1 MINNRNLYLLSLFK
15 FLFILIIFFSIGC
28 QKKNEK
34 GNYIARVND
43 SYLFEKDLNVS
54 HHIFREGMDS
64 NNQNKDELINNWV
77 DNELLFQEAIKKGLT
92 DDDEFKLKLEVAKKQ
107 IAKALLLQNYF
118 DNKKITIDE
127 NVLKDFYEKNK
138 NAFKLK
144 QKSFYLNQIIFNNE
158 VAAQKFRNLLTTTNW
173 ERIISFVN
181 KNLDVVSITTKK
193 LFYDYE
199 LPNYFIYNVVSE
211 IDENEI
217 TPVLEIRNNKYIII
231 QLLKKYNEND
241 IPEYDVIQKEVQE
254 FFIQVERKKLLE
266 DYLKELYSKNE
277 VEIKK

>member
-15 FLFILIIFFSIGC
+15 FLFIFIIFFSIGC
-28 QKKNEK
+28 QEKNKEE
-34 GNYIARVND
+34 NYIARVND
-43 SYLFEKDLNVS
+43 AYLFEKDLNVS
-54 HHIFREGMDS
+54 HQTF
-64 NNQNKDELINNWV
+64 NKNKDELINNWI
-77 DNELLFQEAIKKGLT
+77 DNELLYQEAKKGGLT

-118 DNKKITIDE
+118 EDNKITLDA

-138 NAFKLK
+138 NALRLK
-144 QKSFYLNQIIFNNE
+144 QKSFYINQIIFNNE
-158 VAAQKFRNLLTTTNW
+158 ESAQKFRNLLTTTNW

-181 KNLDVVSITTKK
+181 KNSDVVSITTKK

-199 LPNYFIYNVVSE
+199 LPNYFIFNVVSG

-217 TPVLEIRNNKYIII
+217 TPILELGNNKYIII

-277 VEIKK
+277 VEIK